1 MKIKVVGSGWFG
13 CHIAL
18 SLLRDGHD
26 VELHEMKGEIF
37 SGASG
42 KIPARLHLG
51 APHYPRSMV
60 TQQACQSHQESFLKE
75 YGHLTRA
82 VPVNIYAVASDHS
95 MVDFGTYHLVL
106 KNQIEILTIHDPA
119 EFGLQNVEGA
129 VMTGERHIIVNEAKR
144 FFEEELND
152 IIVLGSKTTVDETEG
167 FDYVIDCTF
176 CANDEYMVD
185 RFEPCL
191 VLALRGPAY
200 KAITIMDGPFPSL
213 YPWDE
218 DQGLLSLSSAKYTPF
233 SKECKTWREARDLL
247 DGLTQKEI
255 IQQGQD
261 MIDSMAHFYP
271 EVKDYE
277 VVDHMLS
284 IRAMPLSKA
293 DSRLVDVVKLND
305 KLIRIRSGKID
316 AVIEAEAK
324 VKECLT

>member
-18 SLLRDGHD
+18 SLLRDGHE
-26 VELHEMKGEIF
+26 VELHEMKDEIF
-37 SGASG
+37 AGASG

-51 APHYPRSMV
+51 APHYPRLMV
-60 TQQACQSHQESFLKE
+60 TQQACQSHQEAFLKE
-75 YGHLTRA
+75 YGDLTRA
-82 VPVNIYAVASDHS
+82 VPINIYAVANDHS

-129 VMTGERHIIVNEAKR
+129 VMTGERHIVVNKAKQ
-144 FFEEELND
+144 FFERELRE
-152 IIVLGSKTTVDETEG
+152 VLCLGSKESPTNTDG
-167 FDYVIDCTF
+167 YDYVVDCTF

-200 KAITIMDGPFPSL
+200 KAVTIMDGPFPSL

-218 DQGLLSLSSAKYTPF
+218 DRDLLSLSSAKYTPF

-247 DGLTQKEI
+247 DNLSRKEVED
-255 IQQGQD
+255 QGRQ

-271 EVKDYE
+271 EVRDYE

-284 IRAMPLSKA
+284 IRAMPLWKA

-324 VKECLT
+324 VKECVT